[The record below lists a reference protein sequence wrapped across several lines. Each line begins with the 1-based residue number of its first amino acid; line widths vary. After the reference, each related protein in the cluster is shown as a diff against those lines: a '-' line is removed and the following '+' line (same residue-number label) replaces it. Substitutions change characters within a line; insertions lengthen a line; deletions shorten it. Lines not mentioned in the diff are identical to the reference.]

1 MANLFKLWR
10 CGYYV
15 TFYFRKSIWRLGG
28 LFLINE
34 QAVFWS
40 RVLTELTLSFHIIYA
55 TIGVGIPLMIMIAQW
70 VGIKNN
76 DEHYI
81 LLARRWTRGF
91 VITVAVGVV
100 TGTAIGLQLS
110 LLWPNFM
117 QLAGQVIALPLFME
131 TFAFFFEA
139 IFLGIY
145 LYTWDR
151 FDNQKKHMLLLIPV
165 AIGASMSA
173 VFITIVN
180 AFMNA
185 PQGFEIVDGQLV
197 NIQPLIAMF
206 NPAMPT
212 KVAHVVVTA
221 YMTSAFVLASIAAYR
236 LLKGSD
242 HVYHKK
248 ALYLLM
254 KLGLIFS
261 IAAALIGD
269 FSGKYLAEYQ
279 PEKLAAAEW
288 HFETEEGASLILF
301 GIMND
306 GEVKYEI
313 RIPFALSILAHS
325 HPTAEVIGLEEYP
338 KDEWPPLYIHYL
350 FNIMVFIGMFMTLV
364 SFLYVA
370 AVTRRWTFVK
380 SKWFGWVMVA
390 GGPLSMI
397 AIEAGWWLAEVGR
410 QPWILRG
417 IMRTEH
423 GATTSGSVDLMFIL
437 FCILYIVLG
446 IGSVVVLNRM
456 FRSNPIEREIAD
468 RQSEKKGEIQ

>member
-1 MANLFKLWR
+1 V
-10 CGYYV
+10 G
-15 TFYFRKSIWRLGG
+15 
-28 LFLINE
+28 NE
-34 QAVFWS
+34 EAVFFS

-70 VGIKNN
+70 VGIKKN

-81 LLARRWTRGF
+81 LLARRWARGF

-117 QLAGQVIALPLFME
+117 ELAGNVIALPLFME

-151 FDNQKKHMLLLIPV
+151 FENQKKHLLLLIPV
-165 AIGASMSA
+165 AIGASFSA

-185 PQGFEIVDGQLV
+185 PQGFDLV
-197 NIQPLIAMF
+197 NGELININPLLAMF

-221 YMTSAFVLASIAAYR
+221 YMTSAFVLASIAAFR
-236 LLKGSD
+236 LLKGSN
-242 HVYHKK
+242 HEYHKK
-248 ALYLLM
+248 ALFLTM

-261 IAAALIGD
+261 IATAIIGD

-288 HFETEEGASLILF
+288 HFETEENAPLIMY
-301 GIMND
+301 GILDD
-306 GEVKYEI
+306 GEVKYAI
-313 RIPFALSILAHS
+313 KIPYGLSVLAHS
-325 HPTAEVIGLEEYP
+325 NPFAEVQGLNDFPE
-338 KDEWPPLYIHYL
+338 DEIPPLYIHYL
-350 FNIMVFIGMFMTLV
+350 FDLMVTIGVGLTAL
-364 SFLYVA
+364 SALYVF
-370 AVTRRWTFVK
+370 AVGRKWSFVHT
-380 SKWFGWVMVA
+380 KWFRWLLVA
-390 GGPLSMI
+390 TGPLAML

-410 QPWILRG
+410 QPWILRK
-417 IMRTEH
+417 IMRVEDA
-423 GATTSGSVDLMFIL
+423 ATTSGQVDLMLVLFAGLYLIL
-437 FCILYIVLG
+437 GV
-446 IGSVVVLNRM
+446 GSVVVLRRM
-456 FRSNPIEREIAD
+456 FKRNPVEQEIED
-468 RQSEKKGEIQ
+468 RRKEQDGEVQ

>member
-1 MANLFKLWR
+1 M
-10 CGYYV
+10 G
-15 TFYFRKSIWRLGG
+15 
-28 LFLINE
+28 NE
-34 QAVFWS
+34 ESVFFS

-70 VGIKNN
+70 LGIKKQ

-117 QLAGQVIALPLFME
+117 ELAGNVIALPLFME

-151 FDNQKKHMLLLIPV
+151 FENQKKHLLLLIPV
-165 AIGASMSA
+165 AVGASFSA

-185 PQGFEIVDGQLV
+185 PQGFDLVNGQLV
-197 NIQPLIAMF
+197 NINPVLAMF

-212 KVAHVVVTA
+212 KVAHVLATA
-221 YMTSAFVLASIAAYR
+221 YMTSAFVLASIGAFR

-242 HVYHKK
+242 HIYHKK
-248 ALYLLM
+248 ALFLTM
-254 KLGLIFS
+254 KIGLIFS
-261 IAAALIGD
+261 IAAAVIGD

-288 HFETEEGASLILF
+288 HFETHEGAPLMLY
-301 GIMND
+301 GVLDD
-306 GEVKYEI
+306 GEVKYALEI
-313 RIPFALSILAHS
+313 PYALSILAHS
-325 HPTAEVIGLEEYP
+325 DPNAEVIGLNEFPE
-338 KDEWPPLYIHYL
+338 DEIPPLYIHYL
-350 FNIMVFIGMFMTLV
+350 FDGMVTIGMWMMALSLV
-364 SFLYVA
+364 YVVGVWMKWSFIR
-370 AVTRRWTFVK
+370 TRGYRWLIVF
-380 SKWFGWVMVA
+380 
-390 GGPLSMI
+390 GGPLSML
-397 AIEAGWWLAEVGR
+397 AIELGWWFAEVGR

-417 IMRTEH
+417 IMKVEDA
-423 GATTSGSVDLMFIL
+423 ATTSGQVDLMLLLFAGLYLIL
-437 FCILYIVLG
+437 A
-446 IGSVVVLNRM
+446 IGSTVVLTRM
-456 FRSNPIEREIAD
+456 FRKNTVEQELAD
-468 RQSEKKGEIQ
+468 RELEKEGEFR

>member
-1 MANLFKLWR
+1 M
-10 CGYYV
+10 G
-15 TFYFRKSIWRLGG
+15 
-28 LFLINE
+28 NE
-34 QAVFWS
+34 ESVFFS
-40 RVLTELTLSFHIIYA
+40 RALTELTLSFHIIYA

-70 VGIKNN
+70 LGIKKQ

-117 QLAGQVIALPLFME
+117 ELAGNVIALPLFME

-151 FDNQKKHMLLLIPV
+151 FENQKKHLLLLIPV
-165 AIGASMSA
+165 AVGASFSA

-185 PQGFEIVDGQLV
+185 PQGFDLINGRLV
-197 NIQPLIAMF
+197 NINPILAMF

-212 KVAHVVVTA
+212 KTAHVLATA
-221 YMTSAFVLASIAAYR
+221 YMTSAFVLASIGAYR

-242 HVYHKK
+242 HIYHKK
-248 ALYLLM
+248 GLLLTI
-254 KLGLIFS
+254 KIGLIFS
-261 IAAALIGD
+261 IAAAVIGD

-288 HFETEEGASLILF
+288 HFETHEGAPLMLY
-301 GIMND
+301 GVLDD
-306 GEVKYEI
+306 GEVKYALK
-313 RIPFALSILAHS
+313 IPYALSILAHS
-325 HPTAEVIGLEEYP
+325 NPSAEVIGLNEFPEA
-338 KDEWPPLYIHYL
+338 ETPPLYIHYL
-350 FNIMVFIGMFMTLV
+350 FDGMVTIGM
-364 SFLYVA
+364 
-370 AVTRRWTFVK
+370 W
-380 SKWFGWVMVA
+380 MVA
-390 GGPLSMI
+390 LSLVYVVGVWMKWNFIRTRWYRWLIVFGGPLSLL
-397 AIEAGWWLAEVGR
+397 AIELGWWFAEVGR

-417 IMRTEH
+417 ILKVEDA
-423 GATTSGSVDLMFIL
+423 ATTSGQVDLMLLLFAGLYLIL
-437 FCILYIVLG
+437 A
-446 IGSVVVLNRM
+446 IGSTVVLTRM
-456 FRSNPIEREIAD
+456 FRKNTVEQELAD
-468 RQSEKKGEIQ
+468 REMEKEGEFR

>member
-1 MANLFKLWR
+1 M
-10 CGYYV
+10 G
-15 TFYFRKSIWRLGG
+15 
-28 LFLINE
+28 NE
-34 QAVFWS
+34 ESVFFS

-70 VGIKNN
+70 LGIKKQ

-117 QLAGQVIALPLFME
+117 ELAGNVIALPLFME

-151 FDNQKKHMLLLIPV
+151 FENQKKHLLLLIPV
-165 AIGASMSA
+165 AVGASFSA

-185 PQGFEIVDGQLV
+185 PQGFDLVNGQLV
-197 NIQPLIAMF
+197 NINPVLAMF

-212 KVAHVVVTA
+212 KVAHVLATA
-221 YMTSAFVLASIAAYR
+221 YMTSAFVLASIGAFR
-236 LLKGSD
+236 LLKGSN

-248 ALYLLM
+248 ALFLTM
-254 KLGLIFS
+254 KIGLIFS
-261 IAAALIGD
+261 IAAAVIGD

-288 HFETEEGASLILF
+288 HFETHEGAPLMLY
-301 GIMND
+301 GVLDD
-306 GEVKYEI
+306 GEVKYALK
-313 RIPFALSILAHS
+313 IPYALSILAHS
-325 HPTAEVIGLEEYP
+325 DPNAEVIGLNEFPE
-338 KDEWPPLYIHYL
+338 DEIPPLYIHYL
-350 FNIMVFIGMFMTLV
+350 FDGMVTIGMWMMALSLV
-364 SFLYVA
+364 YVVGVWMKWSFIR
-370 AVTRRWTFVK
+370 TRWYRWLIVF
-380 SKWFGWVMVA
+380 
-390 GGPLSMI
+390 GGPLSML
-397 AIEAGWWLAEVGR
+397 AIELGWWFAEVGR

-417 IMRTEH
+417 IMKVEDA
-423 GATTSGSVDLMFIL
+423 ATTSGQVDLMLIL
-437 FCILYIVLG
+437 FAGLYLILA
-446 IGSVVVLNRM
+446 IGSTVVLTRM
-456 FRSNPIEREIAD
+456 FRKNTVEQELAD
-468 RQSEKKGEIQ
+468 RELEKEGEFR

>member
-1 MANLFKLWR
+1 M
-10 CGYYV
+10 G
-15 TFYFRKSIWRLGG
+15 
-28 LFLINE
+28 NE
-34 QAVFWS
+34 EAVFFS

-70 VGIKNN
+70 VGIKKN

-81 LLARRWTRGF
+81 LLARRWARGF

-117 QLAGQVIALPLFME
+117 ELAGNVIALPLFME

-151 FDNQKKHMLLLIPV
+151 FENQKKHLLLLIPV
-165 AIGASMSA
+165 AVGASFSA

-185 PQGFEIVDGQLV
+185 PQGFDLVDGELI
-197 NIQPLIAMF
+197 NINPLLAMF

-221 YMTSAFVLASIAAYR
+221 YMTAAFVLASIAAYR
-236 LLKGSD
+236 LLRGSN

-248 ALYLLM
+248 ALFLTM

-261 IAAALIGD
+261 IATAIIGD

-288 HFETEEGASLILF
+288 HFETEENASLVMYGVLD
-301 GIMND
+301 D
-306 GEVKYEI
+306 GEVKYAI
-313 RIPFALSILAHS
+313 KIPYALSILAHGDPFS
-325 HPTAEVIGLEEYP
+325 EVKGLDQVPDDEE
-338 KDEWPPLYIHYL
+338 PPLYIHYL
-350 FNIMVFIGMFMTLV
+350 FDMMVTIGMWLAFISAV
-364 SFLYVA
+364 YVF
-370 AVTRRWTFVK
+370 AVWRKWSIVQT
-380 SKWFGWVMVA
+380 KWFRWLLVA
-390 GGPLSMI
+390 SGPLAVL
-397 AIEAGWWLAEVGR
+397 AIEFGWWLAEVGR
-410 QPWILRG
+410 QPWILRN
-417 IMRTEH
+417 IMRVEDA
-423 GATTSGSVDLMFIL
+423 ATTSGQVDLMLVLFAGLYLIL
-437 FCILYIVLG
+437 GV
-446 IGSVVVLNRM
+446 GSVVILRRM
-456 FRSNPIEREIAD
+456 FKKNPVEQEIED
-468 RQSEKKGEIQ
+468 RRKEKGGDFV